1 MVINLLNKGTICLT
15 QKKRKN
21 EIMLSRPVIKMNI
34 ICGVEN
40 RFNRGKTKK
49 TLAERWASTP
59 YLSSHLSASSL
70 TYF

>member
-40 RFNRGKTKK
+40 SFNRGKTKK
-49 TLAERWASTP
+49 TLAER
-59 YLSSHLSASSL
+59 
-70 TYF
+70 

>member
-49 TLAERWASTP
+49 TLAER
-59 YLSSHLSASSL
+59 
-70 TYF
+70 